1 MDLRTKSG
9 RAELFTQVFRLLE
22 SINAL
27 EPDLPDDRPSV
38 PLVGAMLETMTNERL
53 IALLRYVLET
63 PLAFEASRTLAR
75 RSDLFDKLI
84 IMKGTERDWVLRLHT
99 YNLGV
104 VKRTPQEKKDMW
116 SGKVKKGLRQS
127 NLGGQLQDDEENTH
141 LHRWRLSSRF
151 VTGGFNN
158 VTWDENH
165 STNPGK
171 LLNKYKIPATV
182 KTVGSGGSRVTE
194 NVGKSKIG
202 VRRTELYQ
210 AGDIIVY
217 PILDPHSVNSGL
229 GALTGTTMTLAH
241 TGKGL
246 IEDSYFFA
254 ESDDVP
260 TVAQLKFSPEELAN
274 AIILAITRLQLVEL
288 NNALRA
294 TDRRFAPLNSFET
307 ELLPR
312 LAELIALRMSEAEAK
327 VKPTPIDG
335 LAELVDLPLRH
346 LVQIVDMDPGALA
359 HLVIESQQAL
369 WNQDFAKDGPDLLER
384 FPPPELAKQALLSR
398 DLQRIEPVN
407 RIGPRNK

>member
-1 MDLRTKSG
+1 
-9 RAELFTQVFRLLE
+9 
-22 SINAL
+22 
-27 EPDLPDDRPSV
+27 
-38 PLVGAMLETMTNERL
+38 MLETP
-53 IALLRYVLET
+53 I
-63 PLAFEASRTLAR
+63 AFEASRALAR

-84 IMKGTERDWVLRLHT
+84 IMKGAERDWVLRLHT
-99 YNLGV
+99 YNLGLV
-104 VKRTPQEKKDMW
+104 NRTPQDKKDMW
-116 SGKVKKGLRQS
+116 RGKGKKGLRQS

-165 STNPGK
+165 PSNPGK
-171 LLNKYKIPATV
+171 VLNKYKIPATV
-182 KTVGSGGSRVTE
+182 KTIGSGGSRGTQ

-241 TGKGL
+241 TGQGL

-254 ESDDVP
+254 ESDNVP
-260 TVAQLKFSPEELAN
+260 TVAQLKFSQVELAN
-274 AIILAITRLQLVEL
+274 AILLAITRLQLVDL

-312 LAELIALRMSEAEAK
+312 LAELIALRISENEADETARRTGGK
-327 VKPTPIDG
+327 RFVFTSIDA
-335 LAELVDLPLRH
+335 LAEMVELPVRH
-346 LVQIVDMDPGALA
+346 LVRIVDMDTRALA
-359 HLVIESQQAL
+359 HLVLESQQAL

-384 FPPPELAKQALLSR
+384 FPPPELAERALVAR
-398 DLQRIEPVN
+398 DRDGQQPVN
-407 RIGPRNK
+407 VIGPRRK